1 MLRPLLASLAL
12 GFGCLCAPVT
22 LAQSQITQADTTA
35 LGSLLQIDALIAVM
49 SAEGRANGGDMAAD
63 IFAGQGGDAWQA
75 VVDHVYD
82 TAHLRRLF
90 DTGLTQALADDTAT
104 ISAMTA
110 FFGSDLGQRVL
121 THEITA
127 RRALLDPATVKAAS
141 IAWEKLQ
148 STDKPRAA
156 QIERFAKANDLID
169 SNVVGSMNAN
179 FAFYR
184 GLADGGAF
192 DPPMAEQEMLTEVWA
207 QEADVRAD
215 TIDWL
220 YPFLA
225 LAYQPLTADELD
237 QYIAFSESPGGAKAN
252 VAIFKAFD
260 SMFVAIS
267 KELGRSAAR
276 LMAGQ
281 DI

>member
-1 MLRPLLASLAL
+1 MLRPLLVSLAI
-12 GFGCLCAPVT
+12 GFGCLFAPVT
-22 LAQSQITQADTTA
+22 LAQSQITQTDMAG
-35 LGSLLQIDALIAVM
+35 LGNLLQIDSLIAVM

-63 IFAGQGGDAWQA
+63 IFAGQGGDAWQG
-75 VVDHVYD
+75 VVDRVYD

-90 DTGLTQALADDTAT
+90 DTGLNRALAGDTAT
-104 ISAMTA
+104 ISAMTE

-121 THEITA
+121 RLEVSA
-127 RRALLDPATVKAAS
+127 RRALLEEATVEAAS
-141 IAWEKLQ
+141 TAWEKLQ
-148 STDKPRAA
+148 SSDKPRAA
-156 QIERFAKANDLID
+156 QIERFVRANDLID
-169 SNVVGSMNAN
+169 SNVVGSLNAN

-192 DPPMAEQEMLTEVWA
+192 DPPMAEQDMLAEVWA

-225 LAYQPLTADELD
+225 LAYQPLTNSELD
-237 QYIAFSESPGGAKAN
+237 RYIAFSESPGGGKAN
-252 VAIFKAFD
+252 VAIFQAFD

>member
-22 LAQSQITQADTTA
+22 LAQSQITQTDMAG
-35 LGSLLQIDALIAVM
+35 LGNLLQIDSLIAVM

-63 IFAGQGGDAWQA
+63 IFTGQGGDAWQA
-75 VVDHVYD
+75 VVDRVYD
-82 TAHLRRLF
+82 TADLRRLF
-90 DTGLTQALADDTAT
+90 DTGLNRALAGDTAT
-104 ISAMTA
+104 ISAMTE

-121 THEITA
+121 RLEVSA
-127 RRALLDPATVKAAS
+127 RRALLEDATVDAA
-141 IAWEKLQ
+141 

-156 QIERFAKANDLID
+156 RIERFAKANDLID
-169 SNVVGSMNAN
+169 SNVVGSLNAN
-179 FAFYR
+179 LAFYR
-184 GLADGGAF
+184 GMADGGAF
-192 DPPMAEQEMLTEVWA
+192 DPPMAEQDMLAEVWS
-207 QEADVRAD
+207 QEANVRAD

-225 LAYQPLTADELD
+225 LAYQPLTNNELD
-237 QYIAFSESPGGAKAN
+237 RYIAFSESAGGAKAN
-252 VAIFKAFD
+252 AAIFQAFD

>member
-1 MLRPLLASLAL
+1 MLRSLLASLAL
-12 GFGCLCAPVT
+12 GFGGLCAPVT
-22 LAQSQITQADTTA
+22 LAQSEITQADTA
-35 LGSLLQIDALIAVM
+35 GLGNLLQIDPLIAVM

-63 IFAGQGGDAWQA
+63 IFAGQGGEAWQA
-75 VVDHVYD
+75 VVDRVYD

-90 DTGLTQALADDTAT
+90 DIGLAKALADDAAT
-104 ISAMTA
+104 ISAMTD

-121 THEITA
+121 TLEVTG
-127 RRALLDPATVKAAS
+127 RRALLEPATVAAANK
-141 IAWEKLQ
+141 AWEKLQ
-148 STDKPRAA
+148 SSDKPRAA
-156 QIERFAKANDLID
+156 QIDRFAKANDLID
-169 SNVVGSMNAN
+169 SNVVGSLNAN

-192 DPPMAEQEMLTEVWA
+192 DPPMAEQDMLTEVWA

-225 LAYQPLTADELD
+225 LAYQPLTAEELD
-237 QYIAFSESPGGAKAN
+237 RYIAFSESTGGSKAN
-252 VAIFKAFD
+252 AAIFKAFD

-267 KELGRSAAR
+267 NELGRSAAR

>member
-1 MLRPLLASLAL
+1 MLRPLLASLAI
-12 GFGCLCAPVT
+12 GFGCFCAPVT
-22 LAQSQITQADTTA
+22 LAQSQITQTDMAG
-35 LGSLLQIDALIAVM
+35 LGNLLQIDSLIAVM

-63 IFAGQGGDAWQA
+63 IFAGQGGDAWQG
-75 VVDHVYD
+75 VVDRVYD

-90 DTGLTQALADDTAT
+90 DTGLNRALAGDTAT
-104 ISAMTA
+104 IAAMTE

-121 THEITA
+121 RLEVSA
-127 RRALLDPATVKAAS
+127 RRALLEEATVEAAS
-141 IAWEKLQ
+141 TAWEKLQ
-148 STDKPRAA
+148 SSDKPRAA
-156 QIERFAKANDLID
+156 QIERFVRANDLID
-169 SNVVGSMNAN
+169 SNVVGSLNAN

-192 DPPMAEQEMLTEVWA
+192 DPPMAEQDMLAEVWA

-225 LAYQPLTADELD
+225 LAYQPLTNSELD
-237 QYIAFSESPGGAKAN
+237 RYIAFSESPGGGKAN
-252 VAIFKAFD
+252 VAIFQAFD